1 MTKFVAPSI
10 QSSAY
15 KPSPVSKCLGEW
27 QGDVR
32 KIWWGGGKRSSY
44 RKGSPG
50 ERHTRRNH
58 PLLGDAF
65 VGMTIPT
72 LLSVDHNGF
81 QMNHPAHIA
90 GNDLAL
96 FII

>member
-32 KIWWGGGKRSSY
+32 KIWLGGGK
-44 RKGSPG
+44 
-50 ERHTRRNH
+50 EAHTVRD
-58 PLLGDAF
+58 LLESG
-65 VGMTIPT
+65 T
-72 LLSVDHNGF
+72 LEGITLCLVMLLLEWPF
-81 QMNHPAHIA
+81 Q
-90 GNDLAL
+90 L
-96 FII
+96 F

>member
-1 MTKFVAPSI
+1 MTFGKYGWGVVKEAHT
-10 QSSAY
+10 
-15 KPSPVSKCLGEW
+15 
-27 QGDVR
+27 VR
-32 KIWWGGGKRSSY
+32 DLLESG
-44 RKGSPG
+44 
-50 ERHTRRNH
+50 TLRRNH